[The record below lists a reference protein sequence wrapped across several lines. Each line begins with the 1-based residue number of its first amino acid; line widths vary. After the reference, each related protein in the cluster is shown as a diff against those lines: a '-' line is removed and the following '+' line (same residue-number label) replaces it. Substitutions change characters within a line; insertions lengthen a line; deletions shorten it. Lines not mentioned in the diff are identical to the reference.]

1 MSTILKALA
10 WVAPKAALA
19 RAHAID
25 VIGRAYDGARPGR
38 RGASFG
44 NKGGSAN
51 TAIGPSLS
59 RLRDRSR
66 ELARNTW
73 IGQRILDVLVSH
85 VVGTG
90 IMAVPDNGSD
100 RLDRQVSNLWEE
112 WSDQA
117 DITGETDF
125 PGLQA
130 LALRSMLEGGEAVLR
145 FIPRRIGDGRVVPLA
160 LQGLEGDHIDTA
172 REGTVEGHRTRL
184 GVGLGDWDER
194 TGYWLFRDHPGEMTL
209 PSSSTQSVFTPR
221 TDVIHLYRSLRFG
234 QVRGVPVFAP
244 ILQSSRDIADLMD
257 AIVVKS
263 RTEASFAAFVKSN
276 GGQRTLGNQV
286 QQAGRTRIEELR
298 PGSVNYLD
306 QDEDIIF
313 SNPSGTGQFEPAM
326 LMALM
331 AAAAGAGITYDQLTG
346 DLRQANYSSLRAGK
360 IEFRR
365 LVEQLQWLG
374 LVPKLLKPT
383 TGRFTDTAVMAGK
396 LRERREGYRWNYVMP
411 AVEPIDPKKDLEA
424 DIMAV
429 RAGRLSPQEFIAAWG
444 RDWRKVVADMA
455 TFLEELDRQK
465 LVLDIDPR
473 RTTQTGAAQANPAE
487 LPPPAE

>member
-19 RAHAID
+19 RAHAIET
-25 VIGRAYDGARPGR
+25 IGRAYDGARVGR

-66 ELARNTW
+66 DLARNTW

-85 VVGTG
+85 VIGTG

-100 RLDRQVSNLWEE
+100 RIDRQVALLFEE

-117 DITGETDF
+117 DITGEADF
-125 PGLQA
+125 PALQA
-130 LALRSMLEGGEAVLR
+130 LAVRSMLEGGESLLR
-145 FIPRRIGDGRVVPLA
+145 FIPRRLDEGRAVPLA

-172 REGTVEGHRTRL
+172 REGMVDNRRTRL
-184 GVGLGDWDER
+184 GVGLGEWDAR
-194 TGYWLFRDHPGEMTL
+194 TGYWLFPDHPGEMTI
-209 PSSSTQSVFTPR
+209 PTASTQSVFTPR
-221 TDVIHLYRSLRFG
+221 TDVIHLFRPLRFG

-286 QQAGRTRIEELR
+286 QQSGRTRIEELR

-306 QDEDIIF
+306 HDEDIVF
-313 SNPSGTGQFEPAM
+313 ANPSGTGQFEAAM

-365 LVEQLQWLG
+365 LVEQLQWHVVKPRLMR
-374 LVPKLLKPT
+374 PT
-383 TGRFTDTAVMAGK
+383 TTRFTDVAVMAGK
-396 LRERREGYRWNYVMP
+396 LRERREGYRWDYVMP

-455 TFLEELDRQK
+455 AFLEELDKQK

-473 RTTQTGAAQANPAE
+473 RTTQTGAAQTSPAD
-487 LPPPAE
+487 LLPPAE